1 MSVTLET
8 QDPVA
13 PSLSGRSI
21 RHQLLVFVAVG
32 GTATLLYVILTSSL
46 IGLDTGIPDWLM
58 GALCYALFIVPT
70 YLAQRRFSFR
80 SDARHQVAFPRYAAV
95 QAISLGLVA
104 VLSFVFYSVLGIAAP
119 VGALIVAAIA
129 AGASFMLLRLWAFSG
144 APGAGAGGKQ
154 LLNSVHDAAVFR
166 RRVEVLSSHL
176 AQAIPSGGRVLDL
189 GSGDG
194 SIAASLM
201 RRRPDLAVEG
211 VDVMLRPVT
220 QIPVTL
226 YDGNTLPF
234 ADDSFD
240 HVTIVDVLHHTDD
253 PAAVLAEAA
262 RVARVSVVI
271 KDHLMRG
278 PISHAVLRFMDW
290 VGNRGHGVVL
300 PYNYLT
306 EERWRAAFDHAGL
319 EQVARVEKLGI
330 YPAPFTYFF
339 DARLHF
345 VATLRPEAR

>member
-1 MSVTLET
+1 MSLTLET

-13 PSLSGRSI
+13 SSSTARSLR
-21 RHQLLVFVAVG
+21 RRLLAFLAVG
-32 GTATLLYVILTSSL
+32 GTATLLYVILTSAV
-46 IGLDTGIPDWLM
+46 IGLKTGVPDWLL
-58 GALCYALFIVPT
+58 GAVCYALFIVPT
-70 YLAQRRFSFR
+70 YLAQRRLSFR

-95 QAISLGLVA
+95 QAVSLVLVA
-104 VLSFVFYSVLGIAAP
+104 VLSFVFYSILGIAP
-119 VGALIVAAIA
+119 PLGALIVAGLA
-129 AGASFMLLRLWAFSG
+129 AGASFVLLQFWAFSS
-144 APGAGAGGKQ
+144 APRGGAGGKQ
-154 LLNSVHDAAVFR
+154 LLNSVHDAAVFQ

-176 AQAIPSGGRVLDL
+176 AAAIPSGGRVLDL

-201 RRRPDLAVEG
+201 RQRPDLAVEG

-226 YDGNTLPF
+226 YDGNKLPF

-278 PISHAVLRFMDW
+278 PVSHATLRFMDW
-290 VGNRGHGVVL
+290 VGNRGHDVVL
-300 PYNYLT
+300 PYNYLSET
-306 EERWRAAFDHAGL
+306 RWQAAFDHAGL
-319 EQVARVEKLGI
+319 KQEARVEKLGI
-330 YPAPFTYFF
+330 YPVPFTFIF
-339 DARLHF
+339 DGRLHF
-345 VATLRPEAR
+345 VATLRPNAR